1 MTWVTFKW
9 MMMMTFLEKQKKWT
23 QWHSLW
29 INLVK
34 YFEIHL
40 TNSTL
45 GHCNLPVTSEG
56 NDSIYLHYVY
66 SMSQLL
72 EMYSVLKIT
81 RAGDTLYAELVFLFY
96 FCKQLSSNKFAVQN
110 ITLYFTMH

>member
-34 YFEIHL
+34 NFKGHL
-40 TNSTL
+40 TNSTF
-45 GHCNLPVTSEG
+45 GQCNLTVTSEG
-56 NDSIYLHYVY
+56 NDRIYLHYVY

-72 EMYSVLKIT
+72 EMYSVFKIT
-81 RAGDTLYAELVFLFY
+81 RAGDTYAELLFLFY

-110 ITLYFTMH
+110 ITIYFTMH